1 MSLNQIWKSLNWHL
15 SILNLRSLVSF
26 ALLASGSAL
35 SLNLTLTTQH
45 AVAQLNQSQVPL
57 AEGTYLYGSSSE
69 PEVIGQEYLVFQVRQ
84 NQVVGASYFPLSE
97 FACFQGN
104 ISNQAMN
111 LTLTVPYS
119 GEKISYPIAL
129 VAQSPIAGS
138 DNPPNLTV
146 GLEGYEKLSA
156 ISDNDWRILNTC
168 LNVN

>member
-1 MSLNQIWKSLNWHL
+1 MLINQIWKSLTWHL
-15 SILNLRSLVSF
+15 SILNLRSWGSL
-26 ALLASGSAL
+26 ALLASGGAL
-35 SLNLTLTTQH
+35 SMNVALTTQD
-45 AVAQLNQSQVPL
+45 AVAQTNQSQVQL
-57 AEGTYLYGSSSE
+57 EEGTYLYGSSSE

-84 NQVVGASYFPLSE
+84 NQVIGASYFPLSE

-129 VAQSPIAGS
+129 VTQSPIARS
-138 DNPPNLTV
+138 DNQANLTV

-156 ISDNDWRILNTC
+156 ISDNDRRILNSC
-168 LNVN
+168 LNLN